1 MKTEYRIK
9 ESIKPCEIWKA
20 EVKNRSRKYFMEIET
35 RHLKATSKQ
44 EVVSYYARYG
54 IITS

>member
-1 MKTEYRIK
+1 MRDMEGGS
-9 ESIKPCEIWKA
+9 ES
-20 EVKNRSRKYFMEIET
+20 RSRKYFMEIET